1 MLLHDNLTDS
11 PHIFVLS
18 AQLSPR
24 LGFLPEFLEASVY
37 GLLHKRR
44 LEKRWCIKSML
55 KSRLN
60 FDKIEKCK

>member
-18 AQLSPR
+18 AFPQ
-24 LGFLPEFLEASVY
+24 GWAFLPEFLEASVY

-55 KSRLN
+55 KKQVE
-60 FDKIEKCK
+60 F